1 MEEHLRPKELV
12 GSSSLSRGT
21 KQKPLIGAFV
31 VSNLCLLLAKQSG
44 KETRLTLVTFTALVL
59 GNSTHDLID
68 VLTTA
73 SPGCLATLAAG
84 NSTTHC

>member
-1 MEEHLRPKELV
+1 LV
-12 GSSSLSRGT
+12 
-21 KQKPLIGAFV
+21 A
-31 VSNLCLLLAKQSG
+31 
-44 KETRLTLVTFTALVL
+44 FTALVL

>member
-1 MEEHLRPKELV
+1 
-12 GSSSLSRGT
+12 
-21 KQKPLIGAFV
+21 
-31 VSNLCLLLAKQSG
+31 
-44 KETRLTLVTFTALVL
+44 LVTFTALVL
-59 GNSTHDLID
+59 GNSTHYLID